1 MFWDLLTGFIIVGAL
16 FWTVLAVLVMR
27 KAGYAGWHGLLF
39 LVPLVNIGLFV
50 WFALTEWPIQ
60 KELRLLRIHEITP
73 EQ

>member
-1 MFWDLLTGFIIVGAL
+1 MFWDVLTGFIIVGAL

-27 KAGYAGWHGLLF
+27 KAGAGAALSGAAGEYRSF
-39 LVPLVNIGLFV
+39 I

-60 KELRLLRIHEITP
+60 KDLRLLRIHEITP